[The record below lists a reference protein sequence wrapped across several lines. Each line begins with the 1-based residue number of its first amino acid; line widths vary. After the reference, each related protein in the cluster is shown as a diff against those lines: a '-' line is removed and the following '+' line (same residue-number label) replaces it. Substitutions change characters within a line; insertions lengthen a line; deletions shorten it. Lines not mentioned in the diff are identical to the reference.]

1 MSSSPELQA
10 RDVLGRR
17 SWTEGEKMQAP
28 PRAAKEEPTA
38 SRRVRVPC
46 SATRACA
53 TVGAEQR
60 AGRPGW
66 TREER
71 GDRRSWTWR
80 GVGRNGDARVVAEH
94 WTVGREGRGSH
105 AGVRAVVGGAEG
117 RGGSAVMGLEGGA
130 AEGARR
136 AGPVRGAVVCGPPGA
151 PRTAAGARGVA
162 QGRCRSRAES
172 PPGCLASASAR
183 ARAVAPGARAG
194 MWAPAAWGSGSPA
207 QKQNSRCGRRARR
220 TEPRPALSGEKRVVS
235 SRRE

>member
-28 PRAAKEEPTA
+28 PRAAKEEPIA

-80 GVGRNGDARVVAEH
+80 GVGRNGDAGVVAER

-130 AEGARR
+130 AE
-136 AGPVRGAVVCGPPGA
+136 
-151 PRTAAGARGVA
+151 GARGVA

-235 SRRE
+235 SRWE